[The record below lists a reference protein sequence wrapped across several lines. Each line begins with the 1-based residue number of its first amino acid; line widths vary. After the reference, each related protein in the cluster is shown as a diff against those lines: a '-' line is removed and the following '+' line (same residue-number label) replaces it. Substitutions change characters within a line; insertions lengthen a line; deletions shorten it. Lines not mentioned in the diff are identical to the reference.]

1 MITTVIIG
9 FAHMHVN
16 EVALYIEGQPE
27 TTLIGIADLP
37 AKTPENTEKR
47 YTRAWNLKNVAELS
61 KAPVFERQIKSP
73 VQIGRGIPQLV
84 KKSCEDFLTSF
95 IRRVF

>member
-27 TTLIGIADLP
+27 TKLVGIADLP
-37 AKTPENTEKR
+37 AK
-47 YTRAWNLKNVAELS
+47 
-61 KAPVFERQIKSP
+61 
-73 VQIGRGIPQLV
+73 
-84 KKSCEDFLTSF
+84 
-95 IRRVF
+95 